1 MVKKFLNFFNLSDED
16 EDNYDDD
23 YYDDDAYED
32 SYSSRKSSR
41 YEASE
46 EKESS
51 RSSSRDRRNTSRNT
65 DTDDT
70 NVSQFEAARRE
81 RAAKNKHNNVVSYK
95 KESRTTMEVCIKKPN
110 SYEDATQ
117 ICDLL
122 MDGVPVVVS
131 LEGFDSAEAQRTM
144 EFICGCIYALHG
156 DMRQIQKY
164 TFIFSPADININGDF
179 NVTDGA
185 IPTFSTEY

>member
-1 MVKKFLNFFNLSDED
+1 MFEKFLNMMNLSNED

-23 YYDDDAYED
+23 FYED
-32 SYSSRKSSR
+32 EQDETYTSKRASQKDSDSRYSSRRSSR
-41 YEASE
+41 EDRYSSRNQE

-51 RSSSRDRRNTSRNT
+51 
-65 DTDDT
+65 T
-70 NVSQFEAARRE
+70 NPFEAARKE
-81 RAAKNKHNNVVSYK
+81 RAAKNNVVSYNRK
-95 KESRTTMEVCIKKPN
+95 DSKAGAMEVCIKKPS

-122 MDGVPVVVS
+122 INNIPVVVN
-131 LEGFDSAEAQRTM
+131 LEGFDNAEAQRTM
-144 EFICGCIYALHG
+144 EFICGCIYALKG

-164 TFIFSPADININGDF
+164 TFIFSPAGVNINGDF